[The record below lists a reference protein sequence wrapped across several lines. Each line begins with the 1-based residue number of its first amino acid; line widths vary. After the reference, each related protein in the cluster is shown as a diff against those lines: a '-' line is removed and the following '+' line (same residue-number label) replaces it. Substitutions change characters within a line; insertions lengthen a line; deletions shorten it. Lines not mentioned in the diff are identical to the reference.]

1 MVSWSKRTI
10 GTGAWRRTQTEGRG
24 GQQSREGKKTVGRPG
39 EACTVRAA
47 PAAWLRAG
55 RSPEGGPGHR
65 RPAVG
70 GPHGK
75 NPPWGPH
82 SKPHHPLAPDSQRVL
97 YLVWPLI
104 FLPPEWVGKI
114 RTPGLWQDR
123 ASHRSLPP
131 SRSGGGSEG
140 EAASPPASFC
150 PARCPHAGA
159 GPAASPPRALRALAV
174 TAPLGECPQR
184 PP

>member
-1 MVSWSKRTI
+1 MAANADRGPGRTAKQ
-10 GTGAWRRTQTEGRG
+10 GGKDGGEARG
-24 GQQSREGKKTVGRPG
+24 GLHGEGSAGGLAPSRPVPG
-39 EACTVRAA
+39 
-47 PAAWLRAG
+47 
-55 RSPEGGPGHR
+55 GGPGHR

-131 SRSGGGSEG
+131 SRSSGGSEG

>member
-1 MVSWSKRTI
+1 M
-10 GTGAWRRTQTEGRG
+10 
-24 GQQSREGKKTVGRPG
+24 GRPG

-55 RSPEGGPGHR
+55 RSPEGALGT
-65 RPAVG
+65 G
-70 GPHGK
+70 GLRLGGRHGK
-75 NPPWGPH
+75 TPRGALTPSRTTLLP
-82 SKPHHPLAPDSQRVL
+82 PDSQRVL

-174 TAPLGECPQR
+174 TAPLGECPQC